1 MVFSLRNTNSQV
13 TSIWRFKFK
22 IMSMHTVIT
31 GDKKSGFEICLNAG
45 SQLLSIWGQ
54 YIHMFNWEHDLFLT
68 LCIDLRGFQAP
79 GPTDNR
85 YLPQYFP
92 STPAK
97 DSHCSFPSK
106 GRSPR
111 PTGKDT
117 YHRTS
122 QGPSF
127 SPYPSPASSTSS
139 SPPLSPSTPS
149 LTLPSNNSPSPSPS
163 TASWKRNTTYE

>member
-1 MVFSLRNTNSQV
+1 
-13 TSIWRFKFK
+13 
-22 IMSMHTVIT
+22 
-31 GDKKSGFEICLNAG
+31 
-45 SQLLSIWGQ
+45 
-54 YIHMFNWEHDLFLT
+54 MFNWEHDLSMT

-79 GPTDNR
+79 GSRTVFVQRAGTTDNR

-106 GRSPR
+106 GRSPG

-122 QGPSF
+122 KGPSF

-139 SPPLSPSTPS
+139 SSPLSPSTPS

-163 TASWKRNTTYE
+163 TASWKRNTAYE